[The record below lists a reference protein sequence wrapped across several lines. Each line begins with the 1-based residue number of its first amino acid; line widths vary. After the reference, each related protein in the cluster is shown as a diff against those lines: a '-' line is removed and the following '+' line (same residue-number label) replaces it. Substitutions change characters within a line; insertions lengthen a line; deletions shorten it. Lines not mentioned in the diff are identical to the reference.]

1 MTADRPRPA
10 LSGHGRPNE
19 KRTKA
24 MDFALILTLQVVV
37 AIATI
42 ILFSIGLAIIF
53 GMMRVINLAHGEFM
67 MIGAYGAV
75 KSYEAGLNLWIAMLV
90 VAPLV
95 AAFFGLIVE
104 RILIRHLYGRLID
117 TLLATWGL
125 SLFTVGVVTMI
136 FGNTTSA
143 VPTPLGTLRIGDY
156 GLGQYNLV
164 IVAVTVVVVA
174 LVAIVLKRTS
184 AGVLARAT
192 MQNPEMIAALGYN
205 PRRIYAATFA
215 IGSALAGLAGGLL
228 APLTGV
234 IPAMGVAFVAKA
246 FITVISGGAA
256 IILGTGTAATIYGA
270 ISQSVTYASTSVL
283 GEASLFL
290 AAIILLRLLPN
301 GFAGRFFKGGV

>member
-1 MTADRPRPA
+1 
-10 LSGHGRPNE
+10 
-19 KRTKA
+19 

-95 AAFFGLIVE
+95 AALFGLIVE

-164 IVAVTVVVVA
+164 IVAVTAVVVA

-184 AGVLARAT
+184 AGVLAHAT

>member
-1 MTADRPRPA
+1 
-10 LSGHGRPNE
+10 
-19 KRTKA
+19 
-24 MDFALILTLQVVV
+24 MDLVLILTLQGIV

-42 ILFSIGLAIIF
+42 LLFSIGLAIIF

-75 KSYEAGLNLWIAMLV
+75 KSHEAGLNLWVAMLV

-95 AAFFGLIVE
+95 AALFGLVVE
-104 RILIRHLYGRLID
+104 RVLIRHLYGRLID

-136 FGNTTSA
+136 FGNTTSG

-164 IVAVTVVVVA
+164 IVGVTLLVLA
-174 LVAIVLKRTS
+174 LVALVLKRTS

-215 IGSALAGLAGGLL
+215 IGSGLAGLAGGLL

-256 IILGTGTAATIYGA
+256 VILGTGTAAAIYGV
-270 ISQSVTYASTSVL
+270 ISQSVTYVSTSVI

>member
-1 MTADRPRPA
+1 
-10 LSGHGRPNE
+10 
-19 KRTKA
+19 